1 MKKKKKLN
9 KKRCIITF
17 LILVLIIIISVTMGK
32 GKKEPELSILL
43 NNELIQMKNDVIFE
57 EDIIYFSK
65 EDIKNIFDDTIYY
78 NEAEKELITTYNTH
92 VALLKVDEKYGLI
105 NDENVELDGKL
116 KEKNKTV
123 YIPFNDLQ
131 TVYDIDLSYS
141 SKTNRIIMD
150 STQVKKVEATLLKK
164 TKVKSKKNI
173 FGKRL
178 EKLIIGDKVTILEED
193 GNYKK
198 IKTAAGNIGYVKSK
212 KLSSEIVIREDVK
225 KDKREINAYTN
236 YSNISGVYENFQV
249 DESKLNVVLPTFFYI
264 DAENKILDKTTSTT
278 ATYSVYKNWADNNKL
293 EILPTL
299 NSNENVSKSLLSYSQ
314 RSQVINSLLEQI
326 KEHNYIGINIDFD
339 SIDDI
344 NSFYRF
350 IVEIVPRFKNE
361 NLMVTVRLNKNID
374 KKRIQNI
381 VDYIIEV

>member
-1 MKKKKKLN
+1 
-9 KKRCIITF
+9 
-17 LILVLIIIISVTMGK
+17 MGK